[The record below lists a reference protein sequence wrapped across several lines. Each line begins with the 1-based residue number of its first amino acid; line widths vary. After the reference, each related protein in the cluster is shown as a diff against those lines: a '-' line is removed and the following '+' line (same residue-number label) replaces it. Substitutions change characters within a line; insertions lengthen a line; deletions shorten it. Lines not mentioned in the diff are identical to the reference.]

1 MTFRHAIAL
10 SLATLTAG
18 PIASAQA
25 LAAKPAGHAY
35 PSGPSVPENLLR
47 IELRFSRPLREPL
60 PMDRVKLI
68 GENGQALQDVFL
80 DLPLPNPDATR
91 VTLLL
96 NPARVKSGVGANLA
110 IGRAL
115 HFGSTVTLVVDD
127 PALAR
132 PLRKTWRVTG
142 PDTEG
147 PNPALW
153 TFDRPT
159 RGTRLPMVV
168 HLDRP
173 IASSSEALIAVRG
186 PDNRR
191 VAGVAR
197 LENGESTWQ
206 FTPAHVW
213 RTGTYAVVT
222 HPELEDPAGNRP
234 CAPFE
239 ATRVSSVQCNE
250 GTTQTFET
258 KPPTWSRTRT
268 R

>member
-1 MTFRHAIAL
+1 VTFRHAIAL

-18 PIASAQA
+18 PIASAPA
-25 LAAKPAGHAY
+25 SAAKPAGHAY

-47 IELRFSRPLREPL
+47 IELRFSRPLRKPL
-60 PMDRVKLI
+60 LMDRVKLI
-68 GENGQALQDVFL
+68 GENGQAIQDVFL
-80 DLPLPNPDATR
+80 DLSLPNPDATR

-110 IGRAL
+110 VGRAL

-132 PLRKTWRVTG
+132 SIRKAWVIVG
-142 PDTEG
+142 LDTEA

-168 HLDRP
+168 HLDGP
-173 IASSSEALIAVRG
+173 IASSSEGLIAIRG
-186 PDNRR
+186 PDGRR

-197 LENGESTWQ
+197 LENGESTWR
-206 FTPAHVW
+206 FTPARAW
-213 RTGTYAVVT
+213 RTGTYALVT

-239 ATRVSSVQCNE
+239 APRVSSVQCNE

-258 KPPTWSRTRT
+258 EPPAWSRR
-268 R
+268 RAR